1 MSPDIVVGVATFVIV
16 LWLLTRL
23 GSARPVR
30 IEVDPDL
37 ERARQ
42 YIRTKV
48 DEHTESLAK
57 RYDEAREGDPRGDRA
72 SALFAREIEWFIGN
86 ILLHD
91 VVIENPEIAPA
102 LREVVT
108 LEREHVYDLILS
120 RFEDT

>member
-1 MSPDIVVGVATFVIV
+1 MSLDLVVGVATFVIV

-23 GSARPVR
+23 GSARSVR
-30 IEVDPDL
+30 IEADPDL

-42 YIRTKV
+42 YIRTKI

-57 RYDEAREGDPRGDRA
+57 RYEEVCEEAARGDRV
-72 SALFAREIEWFIGN
+72 SALFGREIEWFIGN
-86 ILLHD
+86 VLLHD
-91 VVIENPEIAPA
+91 VTIENPEIAPA

-108 LEREHVYDLILS
+108 LERERVYDLILS

>member
-1 MSPDIVVGVATFVIV
+1 MTPDIAIGVATFVIV
-16 LWLLTRL
+16 LWLLTRP
-23 GSARPVR
+23 GSGRSAR

-42 YIRTKV
+42 YIRAKI
-48 DEHTESLAK
+48 DQHTESLAK
-57 RYDEAREGDPRGDRA
+57 RYEEVCEENPRGDRA
-72 SALFAREIEWFIGN
+72 SGLFAREIEWFIGN

-91 VVIENPEIAPA
+91 VVIETPEIARA

-120 RFEDT
+120 RFENT